1 MADFTTDSSGNVVSL
16 TEEEIAEKF
25 STGTRFSVIYNRFLE
40 KITDDMYME
49 LTPEDTIRDLQNL
62 LVDAIPGFEFPR
74 VCLDDYYIHTE
85 IINEA
90 DALPGDFILAVL
102 WGELPEDGE
111 MKAPNVLVER
121 SSFAATL
128 SSEEINI
135 LALLMKQG
143 WVQRQVTSI
152 ENTRMKYSGSDFK
165 MTSQANH
172 LQKLLSLLEESRR
185 DSFHMQRLYKRRKKD
200 KNGIYQSN
208 WSVLRET
215 SALK

>member
-1 MADFTTDSSGNVVSL
+1 MAEGTP
-16 TEEEIAEKF
+16 F
-25 STGTRFSVIYNRFLE
+25 SAIYNCFLG

-49 LTPEDTIRDLQNL
+49 LTPEDTIKDLQRL
-62 LVDAIPGFEFPR
+62 LIQAIPGFEFPR
-74 VCLDDYYIHTE
+74 KNLDDYE
-85 IINEA
+85 VKVVQMKE
-90 DALPGDFILAVL
+90 DEVLPDDFIIGVIWNDLSDNTVDVPDVIVEKSAFAE
-102 WGELPEDGE
+102 EL
-111 MKAPNVLVER
+111 
-121 SSFAATL
+121 T
-128 SSEEINI
+128 SEEINI

-200 KNGIYQSN
+200 RDGHYESN
-208 WSVLRET
+208 WSILREK
-215 SALK
+215 SALR

>member
-1 MADFTTDSSGNVVSL
+1 MAEGTP
-16 TEEEIAEKF
+16 F
-25 STGTRFSVIYNRFLE
+25 SAIYNCFLG

-49 LTPEDTIRDLQNL
+49 LTPEDTIKDLQRL
-62 LVDAIPGFEFPR
+62 LIQAIPGFEFPR
-74 VCLDDYYIHTE
+74 KNLDSYE
-85 IINEA
+85 IKVVQMKE
-90 DALPGDFILAVL
+90 DEVPPDDFIIGVIWNDLSDNTVDVPDVIVEKSAFAE
-102 WGELPEDGE
+102 EL
-111 MKAPNVLVER
+111 
-121 SSFAATL
+121 T
-128 SSEEINI
+128 SEEINI

-200 KNGIYQSN
+200 RDGHYESN
-208 WSVLRET
+208 WSVLREK
-215 SALK
+215 SALR